1 MAKRPPPYD
10 EFYGQPCPYRLAC
23 PHLQGQ
29 NVETIASQTHHLREE
44 NHHLR
49 QRGEQLVQQV
59 HQLEARIAELQRRHR
74 AQFKTGSTDDADA
87 ATGTDARPRCKRGA
101 PKGHPAWTR
110 PQPDRVDQIV
120 PVPRPPAC
128 PHCHTPNLDAHPAPH
143 THRQEDIVLVLPAPS
158 SPNTNTPNP
167 GVRSAAGPSIKPGPT
182 KCARPPSV
190 RSPKPPPPG
199 CATTSGFPIAKSS
212 ASSPNSLACASCPPP
227 PWASITNSPAA
238 PPASTPT
245 CAPKS
250 KSPKPCTPTKPTG
263 AWTGRTISSGMPA
276 TRNSVAITSTAIAP
290 ARSRWTWWANPLP
303 ASCTPTITP
312 PTTSSNPP
320 TAKAAWPITSA
331 PPKTSRPNSKT
342 PRPNCVR
349 RSRTRADFLQPLI
362 RWIQRVCH
370 ARQQAAEAGQPAT
383 CLKPRCARW
392 LQQLDQICR
401 RPRPEPDVETFRQRL
416 IKHRD
421 RLLAFVEHPDGQPT
435 NNAAEQALR
444 PSVILRKITFGNRSA
459 AGARNHSVITSLI
472 QTAGKQSAAPRDVLE
487 KLFCD
492 QPNQAQAA
500 LYPNAPDTS

>member
-49 QRGEQLVQQV
+49 QREEQLVQQV

-143 THRQEDIVLVLPAPS
+143 THRQEDIVLVPRTVVTEYQHAQSWCPQCGRPVHQTGPNEMRQAALGPVAKATAAWLRYDVGISYRKVQRLFAELFGLRFVPAAAL
-158 SPNTNTPNP
+158 
-167 GVRSAAGPSIKPGPT
+167 GFDHQLARRAAGLYADLRAKIKVAETLHADETHWRVDGANHFLWYAGNAQLSCYHIDRHRSGPVAVDLVGQPFAGLLHADDYAAYNLVQPAHRQS
-182 KCARPPSV
+182 C
-190 RSPKPPPPG
+190 
-199 CATTSGFPIAKSS
+199 
-212 ASSPNSLACASCPPP
+212 LAHHL
-227 PWASITNSPAA
+227 
-238 PPASTPT
+238 
-245 CAPKS
+245 
-250 KSPKPCTPTKPTG
+250 
-263 AWTGRTISSGMPA
+263 RTA
-276 TRNSVAITSTAIAP
+276 EDLQAQLEN
-290 ARSRWTWWANPLP
+290 
-303 ASCTPTITP
+303 
-312 PTTSSNPP
+312 
-320 TAKAAWPITSA
+320 A
-331 PPKTSRPNSKT
+331 PPKLR
-342 PRPNCVR
+342 R